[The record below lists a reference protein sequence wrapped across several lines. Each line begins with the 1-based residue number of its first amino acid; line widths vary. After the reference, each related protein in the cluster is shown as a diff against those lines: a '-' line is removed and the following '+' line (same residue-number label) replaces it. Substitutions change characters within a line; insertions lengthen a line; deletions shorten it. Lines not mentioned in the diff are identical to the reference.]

1 MNKLLLT
8 LTFCLTIATF
18 SFASN
23 PEDGRDLYS
32 DSWVATDA
40 IGRDL
45 PIAKNCPSPRKDKF
59 VGIFYWSWH
68 HPNHGGPRDISKIL
82 AEAKKT
88 GEEPKWQDGIGAS
101 HFWGEPE
108 LGYYIND
115 DPYISRKHAS
125 MLCDAGIDVIIFDTT
140 NTPYTF
146 KDQYT
151 TICETYLKIRNE
163 GGRTPQVMF
172 LAPFGSSQDV
182 VNKIFADLYSK
193 NLYKDLWF
201 IWDGKPLVLAD
212 PKDFSDNK
220 KISKFFTFRKPIG
233 TYFNGPTGVD
243 QWSWSEIYP
252 QHEFKDSQGNAEQ
265 TTVSVGQN
273 SVGND
278 LSMMSHKDGARGRSW
293 HNNHKDT
300 RENAVFYGFNFAE
313 QWSRALE
320 IDPEFIFITGFNEWV
335 AGRFLEW
342 YKYTS
347 KNDSYHPDAMFVD
360 QYNQEYSRDIEPMKG
375 GHSDTYYYQMI
386 SNIRKFKGMRKP
398 QKTSC
403 AKTINIDGTFDEWK
417 DVAPEYRD
425 TLGDNA
431 HRNFR
436 GYGKTHYTNTTGRN
450 DIIAS
455 KVAVDKKN
463 IYFYV
468 KTNGKLSP
476 YTDKNWMMLFIDADQ
491 NKSSGWEGFDYLIN
505 SGVIDAQKTTIKST
519 SSGWNWNE
527 CGKLKYKVSG
537 NEMEIAVPRKMLNME
552 RSVFDI
558 FGSEINFDFHWADN
572 IQKDNDII
580 EFSISG
586 DSAPNRRFDYRYK
599 NKI

>member
-243 QWSWSEIYP
+243 QWSWS
-252 QHEFKDSQGNAEQ
+252 
-265 TTVSVGQN
+265 
-273 SVGND
+273 
-278 LSMMSHKDGARGRSW
+278 
-293 HNNHKDT
+293 
-300 RENAVFYGFNFAE
+300 
-313 QWSRALE
+313 
-320 IDPEFIFITGFNEWV
+320 
-335 AGRFLEW
+335 
-342 YKYTS
+342 
-347 KNDSYHPDAMFVD
+347 NDSYHPDAMFVD